1 MGRGRKNILG
11 QKRKGTNGMM
21 NISDKDKRVSV
32 ELTRME
38 LEALL
43 DMLGYY
49 ISNRAAFSYIE
60 LAAMAHGITLGNRL
74 KRRLAKSFTSSF
86 SVTLSVQDIAT
97 LLCMFAELNEQ
108 TGALGEVV
116 RYKFYESIA

>member
-1 MGRGRKNILG
+1 
-11 QKRKGTNGMM
+11 MM
-21 NISDKDKRVSV
+21 NINDKDKRVSMQ
-32 ELTRME
+32 LTCME

-49 ISNRAAFSYIE
+49 ISNRAALSYIE

-74 KRRLAKSFTSSF
+74 KRRLAKSLTSSF

-97 LLCMFAELNEQ
+97 LLCMFAELYEL
-108 TGALGEVV
+108 TGALRESV